1 MQCEFIG
8 LALGDIGADRE
19 VLGWETLRTPV
30 HQHGGAHPVQTA
42 VLGAVADFTLPYF
55 ATRQPVI
62 HGLKEPLGVKS
73 RAQYGVVL
81 THKFATAVA
90 ADAAKIVIDADDA
103 PLHVSSGH
111 DRMLIQSIALV
122 KELVVQ
128 VVNAM
133 LERGGSIC

>member
-1 MQCEFIG
+1 
-8 LALGDIGADRE
+8 
-19 VLGWETLRTPV
+19 
-30 HQHGGAHPVQTA
+30 
-42 VLGAVADFTLPYF
+42 
-55 ATRQPVI
+55 
-62 HGLKEPLGVKS
+62 VKS

-133 LERGGSIC
+133 LERGGCFFQRHAPMLPCVAAPAQSDKADFV